1 MIIPEILSYI
11 NLRSVECAEFT
22 RIAFKMPV
30 KDCLRISP
38 HCITF
43 MLSYFISFLIQVT
56 PINSYSDSIDW
67 MRYLSLWESLSSDQQ
82 RVGELVGVSER
93 FITLSHQ
100 GRKRRNTDD
109 QQRLL
114 QIHHRFYTA
123 LMLHDLVN
131 EVCLQ
136 GPFLVADTMVTRPPF

>member
-1 MIIPEILSYI
+1 MQFILLTY
-11 NLRSVECAEFT
+11 
-22 RIAFKMPV
+22 KMPV
-30 KDCLRISP
+30 KECLIISP
-38 HCITF
+38 HCIKF
-43 MLSYFISFLIQVT
+43 ILSYCFLFTLIQVT

-82 RVGELVGVSER
+82 RVGELIGVSER

-136 GPFLVADTMVTRPPF
+136 GPFWPRICYF